1 LANKAAIKAMLVNRI
16 GDLALLTAMAIIFI
30 VFGTMKYNI
39 IFPIVQYYID
49 VSYIFLNF
57 EFDLIT
63 LICLLLFVGAMGKS
77 AQIGLHV

>member
-1 LANKAAIKAMLVNRI
+1 MLVNRI
-16 GDLALLTAMAIIFI
+16 GDLSLLTAMSIIFI

-39 IFPIVQYYID
+39 IFSIVQYYVD
-49 VSYIFLNF
+49 MSYIFINF

-63 LICLLLFVGAMGKS
+63 LICFLLFIGAMGKS